1 MLASMADLLSLHSA
15 LFDADRIALNN
26 LAKIERSFEPGSFI
40 IREGDHPT
48 ELLVLTS
55 GLCIIH
61 KISTDGYRQ
70 IVSIKL
76 SEDIININNIYLDIS
91 DYNVQSLTR
100 CTVVAVPKNEMRSL
114 ATQRVALGTALIRAS
129 LIEASI
135 YREWIL
141 NNGRRDARTRIGHL
155 LCELAV
161 RLDVSGTASGQAYD
175 LPMSQEQLGDAVSIT
190 PVHVNRS
197 LKSLVHDGLIEQ
209 SGRRIVF
216 PDWNRLKDEAG
227 FNERYLHGRQRS

>member
-1 MLASMADLLSLHSA
+1 MVDRLAVHSTLS
-15 LFDADRIALNN
+15 DVDRTALNN
-26 LAKIERSFEPGSFI
+26 LANTKRSYEPGSFI
-40 IREGDHPT
+40 IREGDYPSQ
-48 ELLVLTS
+48 LLILVS
-55 GLCIIH
+55 GFCILH
-61 KISTDGYRQ
+61 KISKDGYRQ
-70 IVSIKL
+70 IVGIKIAD
-76 SEDIININNIYLDIS
+76 EFINLNNFYLEIADH
-91 DYNVQSLTR
+91 NVQSLTR
-100 CTVVAVPKNEMRSL
+100 CTVVAVPANVMRAL
-114 ATQRVALGTALIRAS
+114 AKQRVALGTAFIRAS

-161 RLDVSGTASGQAYD
+161 RLDVSGAASGQGYD

-209 SGRRIVF
+209 SGRRIGF
-216 PDWNRLKDEAG
+216 PDWNRLKDEVG
-227 FNERYLHGRQRS
+227 FNERYLHDRRRSYSD